1 MVCGVWC
8 VNIKEHS

>member
-1 MVCGVWC
+1 MACGVWC